1 VAHVVF
7 PEVAT
12 IRFVSGHPPAPL
24 CLAGVLCG
32 VRLAARAKND
42 YHLGPFVSDAE
53 GVVRITREACR
64 AFVEAEH
71 DVGLMDYA
79 GVEQCDARVEIRAL
93 TGGEATN
100 AARQRRTVWR
110 ALLRGEDRLFA
121 SIDELVA
128 MYEGA
133 PNHRIVV
140 GSPLTPTWDG
150 SEPTP
155 RYRYVVDGVAPT

>member
-1 VAHVVF
+1 MVF

-12 IRFVSGHPPAPL
+12 IQFVSGRPPAPL
-24 CLAGVLCG
+24 RLAGVLCG
-32 VRLAARAKND
+32 VRLAARVKND
-42 YHLGPFVSDAE
+42 YNLGPFVSDAE

-71 DVGLMDYA
+71 DAGLMDYA
-79 GVEQCDARVEIRAL
+79 GVEQCGARVEIRAL
-93 TGGEATN
+93 TGGEAAD

-128 MYEGA
+128 LYEGA
-133 PNHRIVV
+133 PNHRIVA
-140 GSPLTPTWDG
+140 GAPLTPTWDG
-150 SEPTP
+150 SESAPG
-155 RYRYVVDGVAPT
+155 YQYVVDRVAPT